1 MAGSKIN
8 CYLCIM
14 LKSFFYISPLP
25 PRRIS
30 PMRAALL
37 SVLVVMLAGCEHV
50 FDVHPYD
57 MDLSG
62 ERNINAT
69 NIAKIKA
76 ACEGRDTVRFAVI
89 SDTHGNYSDLSDE
102 VHDINR
108 RDSVDFVIH
117 LGDLTETGTTK
128 VFMWARRELGKLT
141 KPYFALIGN
150 HDFLGT
156 GDQAYEWMF
165 GTKNFSFVLNGI
177 KFIALDTNA
186 MEYDHVAAV
195 PDFTY
200 MENQATADT
209 TAFSRTIVL
218 MHAPPYSDEFNN
230 NVSKA
235 FNYYVTL
242 FPGVMFCLYGHNHND
257 TIVDIFD
264 NGILYYGIDSA
275 AHRNYHIFTLTPNGY
290 AQQRIDY

>member
-1 MAGSKIN
+1 
-8 CYLCIM
+8 M
-14 LKSFFYISPLP
+14 LKSFFSQSMLPRQCTRPLWP
-25 PRRIS
+25 
-30 PMRAALL
+30 ALL
-37 SVLVVMLAGCEHV
+37 WVLALMFSGCEHV

-62 ERNINAT
+62 EHDINAT

-76 ACEGRDTVRFAVI
+76 ACEGKDTVRFAVI
-89 SDTHGNYSDLSDE
+89 SDTHGNYTDLSDE
-102 VHDINR
+102 VRDINQ

-128 VFMWARRELGKLT
+128 EFVWARRELSKLT
-141 KPYFALIGN
+141 KSYFALIGN

-156 GDQAYEWMF
+156 GDQAYDWMF
-165 GTKNFSFVLNGI
+165 GAKNFSFILNGI

-200 MENQATADT
+200 METEATTDT
-209 TAFSRTIVL
+209 AAFSRTIVL

-242 FPGVMFCLYGHNHND
+242 FPGVMFCLYGHNHAD
-257 TIVDIFD
+257 AIVDIFG
-264 NGILYYGIDSA
+264 NGLLYYGIDSA
-275 AHRNYHIFTLTPNGY
+275 AHRNYHIFTLTPDGY